1 MTRPARAALQVL
13 LDADGEELYVK
24 QIAARAELALGTG
37 GLLERAQTWIP
48 MKAGMGAW
56 LPLARIAGL
65 TADLSQETYRPQ

>member
-37 GLLERAQTWIP
+37 WTLRTCPDLDTHESRNGSMA
-48 MKAGMGAW
+48 AAS
-56 LPLARIAGL
+56 
-65 TADLSQETYRPQ
+65 ADCRSNR